1 MSQLVE
7 PPMPPMAQKLL
18 NPVPLTKLVH
28 PWRQFM
34 LHEQQQLQF
43 DVPAAHRVYT
53 VPSVNP
59 FTDLV
64 NDLTP

>member
-1 MSQLVE
+1 
-7 PPMPPMAQKLL
+7 
-18 NPVPLTKLVH
+18 
-28 PWRQFM
+28 M

-43 DVPAAHRVYT
+43 DVPAAHTVYT